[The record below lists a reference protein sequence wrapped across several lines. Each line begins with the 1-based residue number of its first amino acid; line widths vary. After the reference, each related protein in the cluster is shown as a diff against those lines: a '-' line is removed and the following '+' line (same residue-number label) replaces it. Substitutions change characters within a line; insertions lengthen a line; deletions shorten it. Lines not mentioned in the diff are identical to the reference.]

1 METSGQNEVVAVD
14 AVDAVAVEAV
24 AVEVDD
30 TPVTQ
35 GLDDSMDAV
44 LPIEVEPVKPEKILS
59 KEQIIQA
66 LNLLSKCDDSDSMY
80 LPEFYC
86 KMNDINFQ
94 QQYEP
99 MSMKDVLQTQ
109 QEQHKPKTKAEIQ
122 RERMRKKLEQIK
134 LNDSTK

>member
-14 AVDAVAVEAV
+14 AVTVEAV

-30 TPVTQ
+30 
-35 GLDDSMDAV
+35 SMSAV
-44 LPIEVEPVKPEKILS
+44 LPIEVQPVTPEKILS
-59 KEQIIQA
+59 KEQIVQA
-66 LNLLSKCDDSDSMY
+66 LNLLSRCDDADLLY

-86 KMNDINFQ
+86 KMNDIDFQ

-109 QEQHKPKTKAEIQ
+109 QEQQKPKTKADIQ
-122 RERMRKKLEQIK
+122 RERMRKKLAQIK

>member
-1 METSGQNEVVAVD
+1 MEHSGQNEIVEI
-14 AVDAVAVEAV
+14 AVETEPV
-24 AVEVDD
+24 VEVLE
-30 TPVTQ
+30 PVN
-35 GLDDSMDAV
+35 DSMDAV
-44 LPIEVEPVKPEKILS
+44 LPIEVEPVKPEKILT

-66 LNLLSKCDDSDSMY
+66 LNFLSKCDDADSMY

-86 KMNDINFQ
+86 EMNDINFK

-109 QEQHKPKTKAEIQ
+109 AEKPKTKAEIQ

-134 LNDSTK
+134 INKST